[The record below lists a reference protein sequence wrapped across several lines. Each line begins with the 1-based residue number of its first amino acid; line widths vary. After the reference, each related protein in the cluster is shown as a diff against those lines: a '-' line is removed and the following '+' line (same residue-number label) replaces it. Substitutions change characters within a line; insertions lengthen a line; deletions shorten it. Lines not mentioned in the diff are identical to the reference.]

1 MVLSR
6 GVRPDL
12 QNNAAKDEQVSSVY
26 SFSKSGLFFPS
37 GFPMAGLDTPLPFRS
52 YSQAMSEDRLNWK
65 SRELT
70 EGDNAAIRAFYYG
83 LGWKGADFKKP
94 QIGIGTPL
102 HEINLCNMHCH
113 AIGESIKAG
122 LDEVDMLGYRFGV
135 PSVSDNI
142 TQAHSGGNAS
152 LPSRNLIADSAE
164 MVITSHRFDGMIGL
178 HHCDKNGPGFALALM
193 RSNVPGFIMSGG
205 TIRPGRLDGKDLTI
219 QDIYDVQAKVEVGKS
234 SPEKLL
240 EVAKNACPGAGGCGI
255 AASFNTW
262 GLAMEAIGLMPPYSS
277 SNPAEGKA
285 KLAECRQAGRW
296 MREILQSGRRPRDVV
311 TVESLGNA
319 TAMIG
324 ACGGSTNGIL
334 HLMAVASEAEMD
346 FGLRDV
352 QTLLRKVPVYC
363 NFAPRGRGTMIDLYQ
378 MGGTPMLIKHLIAAG
393 VLDGSQPT
401 LFADSLA
408 DQVSHAPPIPPG
420 NDLIAPSGQPYK
432 AFADM
437 QICFGNLAPDGIVFK
452 VSSRQDPTFRGRAI
466 CFNDVD
472 SVIGAVTKGR
482 IRAGHV
488 VVLRGMGPVAMGMPE
503 VAVAT
508 SALSTP
514 DLDGKVT
521 FVSDTR
527 VSGVSHGAIGVHCA
541 PEAAVGGPI
550 GRVRDGDWITIDLLK
565 GEIDWESPG
574 GKSHGGDFKP
584 YAGGRVYL
592 REFTNRVAQA
602 DKGCVDKALIRLRE
616 EGG

>member
-1 MVLSR
+1 
-6 GVRPDL
+6 
-12 QNNAAKDEQVSSVY
+12 
-26 SFSKSGLFFPS
+26 
-37 GFPMAGLDTPLPFRS
+37 
-52 YSQAMSEDRLNWK
+52 MSEKDLNWR

-102 HEINLCNMHCH
+102 HEINLCNMHSH

-122 LDEVDMLGYRFGV
+122 LDEAGMLGYRFGV

-152 LPSRNLIADSAE
+152 LPSRNLIADSTE

-193 RSNVPGFIMSGG
+193 RSNVPGFILSGG

-219 QDIYDVQAKVEVGKS
+219 QDIYDVQAEVEMGKS
-234 SPEKLL
+234 SPGQLL
-240 EVAKNACPGAGGCGI
+240 AIAKNACPGAGGCGI

-262 GLAMEAIGLMPPYSS
+262 GLAMEALGLMPPYSS
-277 SNPAEGKA
+277 SNPAEGEA
-285 KLAECRQAGRW
+285 KLEECRRAGQW
-296 MREILQSGRRPRDVV
+296 MLDILQLGRRPRDVV
-311 TVESLGNA
+311 TRESLGNA
-319 TAMIG
+319 TAMVG
-324 ACGGSTNGIL
+324 ASGGSTNGIL
-334 HLMAVASEAEMD
+334 HLLALASEAGVG
-346 FGLRDV
+346 FALRDV
-352 QTLLRKVPVYC
+352 QAILRRTPVYC
-363 NFAPRGRGTMIDLYQ
+363 NFAPRGKGTMIDLFE
-378 MGGTPMLIKHLIAAG
+378 MGGTPMLIKHLIEVG

-408 DQVSHAPPIPPG
+408 DQVSHAPAIPLG
-420 NDLIAPSGQPYK
+420 NDLIAPAGKPYK
-432 AFADM
+432 TFADM

-466 CFNDVD
+466 CFNNVA
-472 SVIGAVTKGR
+472 SLVGAVTKGR
-482 IRAGHV
+482 IRPGHV
-488 VVLRGMGPVAMGMPE
+488 VVLRGMGPVARGMPE
-503 VAVAT
+503 VLVAT

-550 GRVRDGDWITIDLLK
+550 GLVQDGDQISIDLLK
-565 GEIDWESPG
+565 GEIDWVSSCRKP
-574 GKSHGGDFKP
+574 KRNDFKP
-584 YAGGRVYL
+584 YAGARVYL
-592 REFTNRVAQA
+592 RAFTNRVSQA
-602 DKGCVDKALIRLRE
+602 DKGCVDKTSLRLRD
-616 EGG
+616 

>member
-1 MVLSR
+1 
-6 GVRPDL
+6 
-12 QNNAAKDEQVSSVY
+12 
-26 SFSKSGLFFPS
+26 
-37 GFPMAGLDTPLPFRS
+37 
-52 YSQAMSEDRLNWK
+52 MSEERLNWR

-70 EGDNAAIRAFYYG
+70 DGDNVAIRAFYYG
-83 LGWKGADFKKP
+83 LGWKGDDFKKP

-113 AIGESIKAG
+113 AIGGSIKTG
-122 LDEVDMLGYRFGV
+122 LDEAGMLGYRFGV

-193 RSNVPGFIMSGG
+193 RSNVPGFILSGG

-219 QDIYDVQAKVEVGKS
+219 QDIYDVQAEVELGKS
-234 SPEKLL
+234 TPGQLL
-240 EVAKNACPGAGGCGI
+240 EIAKNACPGAGGCGI

-262 GLAMEAIGLMPPYSS
+262 GLAMETIGLMPPYSS
-277 SNPAEGKA
+277 SNPAVGEA
-285 KLAECRQAGRW
+285 KLEECRRAGRW

-319 TAMIG
+319 TAMVG
-324 ACGGSTNGIL
+324 ASGGSTNGIL
-334 HLMAVASEAEMD
+334 HLLALAAEAGTD

-352 QTLLRKVPVYC
+352 QAILRRTPVYC
-363 NFAPRGRGTMIDLYQ
+363 NFAPRGRGTMIDLYR
-378 MGGTPMLIKHLIAAG
+378 MGGTPMLIKHLIEVG

-408 DQVSHAPPIPPG
+408 DQVAHAPAIPPG
-420 NDLIAPSGQPYK
+420 NDLIAPADKPYK
-432 AFADM
+432 PFADM

-452 VSSRQDPTFRGRAI
+452 VSSRQDPTFQGRAI
-466 CFNDVD
+466 CFGNVESLVD
-472 SVIGAVTKGR
+472 AVTQGR

-488 VVLRGMGPVAMGMPE
+488 VVLRGWGPVARGMPE
-503 VAVAT
+503 VLVAT

-514 DLDGKVT
+514 DLDGKVA

-550 GRVRDGDWITIDLLK
+550 GFVRDGDTISIDLLK
-565 GEIDWESPG
+565 GKIDWESSRR
-574 GKSHGGDFKP
+574 KSMENGFKP

-592 REFTNRVAQA
+592 REFTNRVSQA
-602 DKGCVDKALIRLRE
+602 DKGCVDKTSIGLRN
-616 EGG
+616 